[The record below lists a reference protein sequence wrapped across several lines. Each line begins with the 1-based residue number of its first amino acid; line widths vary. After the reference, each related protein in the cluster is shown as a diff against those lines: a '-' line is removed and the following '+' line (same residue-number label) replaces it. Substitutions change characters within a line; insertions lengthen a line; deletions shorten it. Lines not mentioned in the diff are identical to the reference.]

1 MSQKSLQGWTFELK
15 EPENGTPR
23 RSRRSAA
30 AAVGQIRLTRDADR
44 LELKKG
50 DTVLVSSGTGPPDV
64 ALIRDIDFGTD
75 TFLDVRVLWFMRRS
89 EADDGV
95 LPQDSRL
102 ENDVFLTP
110 IAEKIRL
117 DDIVGPCTVLS
128 ASQFTAVRLDSS
140 NRGSTFRCQRFS
152 DRDSYFSDPVDWD
165 DYVSRGTEYVYQQV
179 KELAIPPRQGSPRKK
194 KRTDTPTKPRT
205 PKMRSPEPM
214 VLSDSEELD
223 LEDLDSAYESPLE
236 ERPRRRERKR
246 KPRAAQKSAKSSSP
260 SKSTP
265 RGLRKANNSVPVL
278 PTVIRQKFFED
289 DNELVIDDD
298 DLQEVV
304 DTDGKVVKTFRKAKE
319 KLLPSAKLQTLPC
332 RDQESAQLY
341 SSLLDAI
348 LSQLGRCIY
357 VSGTPGVGKTATIRE
372 VIKQLFVNLAND
384 NDKKMFNYL
393 EINGLKLMSPPA
405 AYEALYHK
413 ISGDNVKAGA
423 ALDLLERHFETKDET
438 RLPLVVLLD
447 EMDQIVTKNQTVM
460 YNFFNWPTYE
470 NSKLIV
476 VAVAN
481 TMDLPE
487 RLLTNKISSRLG
499 LTRIQFPGYTY
510 AQLSEI
516 IKHRLEKIERANEN
530 KLVISKDAI
539 EFASRKVAS
548 VSGDARRSLV
558 ICVRALEIAEME
570 FLSKPQQERDE
581 LQGRYTVGIMH
592 VMKAVNETTST
603 PVANYL
609 NSLSFAAK
617 MVLVAFLLRR
627 KRTGSAE
634 LPLGEIIDEM
644 NNQFG
649 MVLFSELKRQLSH
662 EQLEMLEVL
671 YGDENSRLR
680 VDGLGYI
687 VRELDESGV
696 IAQQQLRAE
705 RLRLVRLNVNE
716 DEIIGC
722 LKRDALMADLI
733 ATM

>member
-23 RSRRSAA
+23 RSRRAA
-30 AAVGQIRLTRDADR
+30 AAGASQIRLTRDADSF
-44 LELKKG
+44 ELRKG
-50 DTVLVSSGTGPPDV
+50 DTVLVSTGSGPPDV
-64 ALIRDIDFGTD
+64 ALVRDIDFGTD
-75 TFLDVRVLWFMRRS
+75 TFLEVRVLWFMRRS
-89 EADDGV
+89 EADDDV
-95 LPQDSRL
+95 LPEDSRL

-110 IAEKIRL
+110 LAEKISL

-128 ASQFTAVRLDSS
+128 TAQFAAVRLDSS
-140 NRGSTFRCQRFS
+140 NCDSTFRCQRFS
-152 DRDSYFSDPVDWD
+152 DRDTYFSDLVDWAA
-165 DYVSRGTEYVYQQV
+165 YVSRDPEYVYEQV
-179 KELAIPPRQGSPRKK
+179 RELAVPPRQESPRKR
-194 KRTDTPTKPRT
+194 KRADTPSKPKT
-205 PKMRSPEPM
+205 PKMASPEP
-214 VLSDSEELD
+214 VGLSDNEEID

-236 ERPRRRERKR
+236 EKPKRRERKR
-246 KPRAAQKSAKSSSP
+246 KPKTAQKSTKSSSP

-265 RGLRKANNSVPVL
+265 RSVRKANNSVPVL

-289 DNELVIDDD
+289 DNELVIDDE

-304 DTDGKVVKTFRKAKE
+304 DSDGKVVKTFRKAKE
-319 KLLPSAKLQTLPC
+319 RLLPSAKLQTLPC

-341 SSLLDAI
+341 ASLLDAI

-384 NDKKMFNYL
+384 NDRKMFNYL

-405 AYEALYHK
+405 AYEVLYHK

-423 ALDLLERHFETKDET
+423 ALDLLERYFETKDET

-570 FLSKPQQERDE
+570 FLSKPQHERDE

-609 NSLSFAAK
+609 SSLSFAAK

-627 KRTGSAE
+627 KRTGAAE
-634 LPLGEIIDEM
+634 LPFGEIIDEM

-649 MVLFSELKRQLSH
+649 VVLFSELKRQLSH

-671 YGDENSRLR
+671 YGNENSRLR

-722 LKRDALMADLI
+722 LKKDGLMADLI